1 MCTTYL
7 PCLVCEQRFHVT
19 QSVSTRLAN
28 IGAVFANNIMSLGGY
43 QKTSFALYSKT
54 ILNIT
59 SLIAFHTVKMKGE
72 IVFFLRCTR
81 LPRLPS
87 LTLLYY
93 SKAVMQEHGRVCV
106 FFPLLAIC
114 RCAKVF
120 LEAKCAEKNN
130 EKASFFI
137 QGVPH

>member
-1 MCTTYL
+1 MLSCGSISEYK
-7 PCLVCEQRFHVT
+7 F
-19 QSVSTRLAN
+19 S
-28 IGAVFANNIMSLGGY
+28 AVFADNIMSLGGY

-87 LTLLYY
+87 FTLLYC
-93 SKAVMQEHGRVCV
+93 SKAVLQEHGSVCV

-120 LEAKCAEKNN
+120 LEAKWAEKNN
-130 EKASFFI
+130 EKASFYLYSSVLLEFETLM
-137 QGVPH
+137 GS